1 MAVKASNTITLM
13 RVDDG
18 TGYTVLLSNEAHSFE
33 GGTSAALAGSTATN
47 VIAYKNTS
55 QIPVTV
61 SNIGGTAVSGNPTG
75 LATGV
80 TGLTASVTGNGT
92 TSCKITFQATTS
104 LTTVSGSVSITIA
117 VDGRSFTKNFSF
129 SITLKGP
136 AGRTYFIEPSSNVLK
151 RSADNSISPNF
162 VEFKSYYR
170 DGNSATRYAYAG
182 RFIIEETTDGNT
194 WTTIYTSTANENT
207 VKHYLYS
214 MLSDASG
221 AAVAT
226 ANGDTIGIPRDVVSV
241 RCKLYAAGGTTN
253 LMDMQSVAVV
263 TDVDALTHE
272 EIFDLLTNNG
282 QVKGIYKEG
291 NQLYISFTY
300 AKGGRLTLGG
310 QNNGNGVLES
320 FDANGNL
327 ILSSSKDGLLVKVFQ
342 KYLSHKYCID
352 FRHELVNCPF
362 TIYDEDENGSQE
374 VLGLKNDQIRIAENQ
389 EVFRSILNTGYVFQ
403 GSCKGL
409 HIGYS
414 GTYDDPKKHDVSYLQ
429 YSIADTGSQL
439 SIVGGSFSVSGTKSR
454 IIKTDS
460 YGTVSQYCYEMPA
473 PMFGDIGE
481 GVTDE
486 NGECYLILDDIFG
499 ETVNTSCEYQ
509 VFLQKEG
516 PGNLWVSEKNASYFM
531 IKGSPNL
538 KFAWEIKVKQRDYEY
553 ERLKPFSEDD
563 KYQETD
569 YVAQAAQM
577 VAEYSRE
584 LEDTFL

>member
-92 TSCKITFQATTS
+92 SSCRITFQATTS
-104 LTTVSGSVSITIA
+104 LTTVNGSITITLV
-117 VDGRSFTKNFSF
+117 VDGRSFVKNFSF

-136 AGRTYFIEPSSNVLK
+136 AGPSGRTYFIEPSSNVLK
-151 RSADNSISPNF
+151 RSADHSISPNF

-170 DGNSATRYAYAG
+170 DGNSATRYAYSG

-214 MLSDASG
+214 MLADATG
-221 AAVAT
+221 TAVAT
-226 ANGDTIGIPRDVVSV
+226 ANGDTIGIPRDVVAV

-300 AKGGRLTLGG
+300 AKGGALTLGG
-310 QNNGNGVLES
+310 IDNTYGTLQVLNNTGQEVASLSRSGFVIGGDESFPLFTVKSNDRILKLTPQSAKISAPNSAWGGISIVCSYGTNNPVEIILEDGNGYSSIGTDRRTFEGHTILDTLTSVKNIS
-320 FDANGNL
+320 CNGNL
-327 ILSSSKDGLLVKVFQ
+327 TVK
-342 KYLSHKYCID
+342 
-352 FRHELVNCPF
+352 
-362 TIYDEDENGSQE
+362 
-374 VLGLKNDQIRIAENQ
+374 
-389 EVFRSILNTGYVFQ
+389 
-403 GSCKGL
+403 
-409 HIGYS
+409 
-414 GTYDDPKKHDVSYLQ
+414 
-429 YSIADTGSQL
+429 
-439 SIVGGSFSVSGTKSR
+439 GTKSR
-454 IIKTDS
+454 VAKTLS
-460 YGTVSQYCYEMPA
+460 YGEVLQAAYETSF
-473 PMFGDIGE
+473 PMFGDLGE
-481 GVTDE
+481 AQTDAD
-486 NGECYLILDDIFG
+486 GCCYITIDVIFQ
-499 ETVNTSCEYQ
+499 ETVNTAMPYY

-516 PGNLWVSEKNASYFM
+516 EGDLWVEEKCFNYFKV
-531 IKGSPNL
+531 IGTPNL
-538 KFAWEIKVKQRDYEY
+538 KFSWEIKVRQKEYEYGRLESYNEKEDYKDVDYE
-553 ERLKPFSEDD
+553 LQSAMIVK
-563 KYQETD
+563 KYCRD
-569 YVAQAAQM
+569 
-577 VAEYSRE
+577 
-584 LEDTFL
+584 LEDMFNEEIN

>member
-75 LATGV
+75 IATGV

-104 LTTVSGSVSITIA
+104 LTAVSGSVSVTIA

-162 VEFKSYYR
+162 VEFKAYYR
-170 DGNSATRYAYAG
+170 DGNSATRYAYSG

-194 WTTIYTSTANENT
+194 WKTIYTSAANENS

-214 MLSDASG
+214 MLADATG

-226 ANGDTIGIPRDVVSV
+226 ANGDTIGIPRDVVAV

-263 TDVDALTHE
+263 VDVDALTHE

-282 QVKGIYKEG
+282 EVKGIYKEG

-300 AKGGRLTLGG
+300 AKGGSLDLGG
-310 QNNGNGVLES
+310 ANNQKGAIRLFDNNNIQIGSWNNGGLTTNDNSGKYKTKLENGRLYLFSDNTKTVAIYGDTGTFGGLFSLYRNGSPYIDFQPYTANIGSSFLEVEGTAL
-320 FDANGNL
+320 F
-327 ILSSSKDGLLVKVFQ
+327 SKDVQIEGDLIVKT
-342 KYLSHKYCID
+342 KGYKSKII
-352 FRHELVNCPF
+352 N
-362 TIYDEDENGSQE
+362 T
-374 VLGLKNDQIRIAENQ
+374 KN
-389 EVFRSILNTGYVFQ
+389 
-403 GSCKGL
+403 
-409 HIGYS
+409 
-414 GTYDDPKKHDVSYLQ
+414 
-429 YSIADTGSQL
+429 
-439 SIVGGSFSVSGTKSR
+439 
-454 IIKTDS
+454 
-460 YGTVSQYCYEMPA
+460 YGTRALYCYEMPS
-473 PMFGDIGE
+473 PMFGDIGT
-481 GVTDE
+481 GMTDE
-486 NGECYLILDDIFG
+486 HGECCISIGDIFS
-499 ETVNTSCEYQ
+499 ETILSEIEYQ
-509 VFLQKEG
+509 VFLQKEADG
-516 PGNLWVSEKNASYFM
+516 DLWVEKKSPQYFLV
-531 IKGSPNL
+531 KGTSGL
-538 KFAWEIKVKQRDYEY
+538 KFAWEIKAKQHGCSTEYLEEIFELSNNSVSNDTDYETEYIAEINKLLAEVEEIMY
-553 ERLKPFSEDD
+553 EA
-563 KYQETD
+563 T
-569 YVAQAAQM
+569 
-577 VAEYSRE
+577 
-584 LEDTFL
+584 

>member
-75 LATGV
+75 IATGV

-104 LTTVSGSVSITIA
+104 LTAMSGSVSITIA

-136 AGRTYFIEPSSNVLK
+136 AGRTYFIESSSNVLK

-162 VEFKSYYR
+162 VEFKAYYR
-170 DGNSATRYAYAG
+170 DGNSATRYAYSG

-194 WTTIYTSTANENT
+194 WKTIYTSAANENS

-214 MLSDASG
+214 MLADATG
-221 AAVAT
+221 AAVAS
-226 ANGDTIGIPRDVVSV
+226 ANGDTIGIPRDVVAV

-263 TDVDALTHE
+263 VDVDALTHE

-282 QVKGIYKEG
+282 EVKGIYKEG

-300 AKGGRLTLGG
+300 AKGGSLDLGG
-310 QNNGNGVLES
+310 ANNQKGAIRLFDNNNIQIGSWNNGGLTTNDNSGKYKTKLENGRLYLFSDNTKTVAIYGDTGTFGGLFSLYRNGSPYIDFQPYTANIGSSFLEVEGTAL
-320 FDANGNL
+320 F
-327 ILSSSKDGLLVKVFQ
+327 SKDVQIEGDLIVKT
-342 KYLSHKYCID
+342 KGYKSKII
-352 FRHELVNCPF
+352 N
-362 TIYDEDENGSQE
+362 T
-374 VLGLKNDQIRIAENQ
+374 KN
-389 EVFRSILNTGYVFQ
+389 
-403 GSCKGL
+403 
-409 HIGYS
+409 
-414 GTYDDPKKHDVSYLQ
+414 
-429 YSIADTGSQL
+429 
-439 SIVGGSFSVSGTKSR
+439 
-454 IIKTDS
+454 
-460 YGTVSQYCYEMPA
+460 YGTRALYCYEMPS
-473 PMFGDIGE
+473 PMFGDIGT
-481 GVTDE
+481 GMTDE
-486 NGECYLILDDIFG
+486 HGECCISIGDIFS
-499 ETVNTSCEYQ
+499 ETILSEIEYQ
-509 VFLQKEG
+509 VFLQKEADG
-516 PGNLWVSEKNASYFM
+516 DLWVEKKSPQYFLV
-531 IKGSPNL
+531 KGTSGL
-538 KFAWEIKVKQRDYEY
+538 KFAWEIKAKQHGCSTEYLEEIFELSNNSVSNDTDYETEYIAEINKLLAEVEEIMY
-553 ERLKPFSEDD
+553 EA
-563 KYQETD
+563 T
-569 YVAQAAQM
+569 
-577 VAEYSRE
+577 
-584 LEDTFL
+584 

>member
-75 LATGV
+75 IATGV

-104 LTTVSGSVSITIA
+104 LTAVSGSVSVTIA

-162 VEFKSYYR
+162 VEFKAYYR
-170 DGNSATRYAYAG
+170 DGNSATRYAYSG

-194 WTTIYTSTANENT
+194 WKTIYTSAANENS

-214 MLSDASG
+214 MLADATG

-226 ANGDTIGIPRDVVSV
+226 ANGDTIGIPRDVVAV

-263 TDVDALTHE
+263 VDVDALTHE

-282 QVKGIYKEG
+282 EVKGIYKEG

-300 AKGGRLTLGG
+300 AKGGSLDLGG
-310 QNNGNGVLES
+310 ANNQKGAIRLFDNNNIQIGSWNNGGLTTNDNSGKYKTKLENGRLYLFSDNTKTVAIYGDTGTFGGLFSLYRNGSPYIDFQPYTANIGSSFLEVEGTAL
-320 FDANGNL
+320 F
-327 ILSSSKDGLLVKVFQ
+327 SKDVQIEGDLIVKT
-342 KYLSHKYCID
+342 KGYKSKII
-352 FRHELVNCPF
+352 N
-362 TIYDEDENGSQE
+362 T
-374 VLGLKNDQIRIAENQ
+374 KN
-389 EVFRSILNTGYVFQ
+389 
-403 GSCKGL
+403 
-409 HIGYS
+409 
-414 GTYDDPKKHDVSYLQ
+414 
-429 YSIADTGSQL
+429 
-439 SIVGGSFSVSGTKSR
+439 
-454 IIKTDS
+454 
-460 YGTVSQYCYEMPA
+460 YGTRALYCYEMPS
-473 PMFGDIGE
+473 PMFGDIGT
-481 GVTDE
+481 GMTDE
-486 NGECYLILDDIFG
+486 HGECCISIGDIFS
-499 ETVNTSCEYQ
+499 ETILSEIEYQ
-509 VFLQKEG
+509 VFLQKEADG
-516 PGNLWVSEKNASYFM
+516 DLWVEKKSPQYFLV
-531 IKGSPNL
+531 KGTSGL
-538 KFAWEIKVKQRDYEY
+538 KFAWEIKAKQHGCSTEYLEEIFELSNNSVSNDTDYETEYIAEINKLLAGVEEIMY
-553 ERLKPFSEDD
+553 EA
-563 KYQETD
+563 T
-569 YVAQAAQM
+569 
-577 VAEYSRE
+577 
-584 LEDTFL
+584 